1 MIGKWIRRL
10 LPFTQ
15 DKPSFPLITTVINYC
30 TNDYQFIRECI
41 EQASLF
47 SHEILVPYT
56 GFFFDGT
63 KENAELLNQ
72 TILENPK
79 ARFIHFDFDPTR
91 KVNTLYWVAFARFF
105 GWKNSSSTTD
115 FILFLD
121 ADEIVD
127 GIEFVD
133 WLKVYPLHRLNAVRP
148 ANYWYFRETRFQALT
163 YEDSAVLV
171 RKKLLRESMIM
182 DFNDRTNVFSEIQ
195 EPKQQMVLGDHSKP
209 MIHHYSWVRT
219 KEGML
224 QKIKTLKPVGDRDWI
239 ALVEQEF
246 SHDFTGRDFVK
257 GYKFKTVRPFII

>member
-1 MIGKWIRRL
+1 MRRL
-10 LPFTQ
+10 LPFKQ
-15 DKPSFPLITTVINYC
+15 DKPSIPSITTVINYC
-30 TNDYQFIRECI
+30 TNDYQFIRDCV

-47 SHEILVPYT
+47 SHEILVPYST
-56 GFFFDGT
+56 SFFDGT
-63 KENAELLNQ
+63 EENEDLLKQ

-79 ARFIHFDFDPTR
+79 ARFLHFDFDST
-91 KVNTLYWVAFARFF
+91 KNVNSLYWIAFARYH
-105 GWKNSSSTTD
+105 GWKNSSGRTD

-127 GIEFVD
+127 GKSFVD
-133 WLKVYPLHRLNAVRP
+133 WLAIYPLNRLNAVKP

-163 YEDSAVLV
+163 YEDSTVLV
-171 RKKLLRESMIM
+171 RKKLLTESMFL
-182 DFNDRTNVFSEIQ
+182 DKNDRGNIFSGIP

-224 QKIKTLKPVGDRDWI
+224 RKIMSLKPVHDRDWFG
-239 ALVEQEF
+239 LVENEF
-246 SHDFTGRDFVK
+246 SRDFTGRDFVK